1 MFSSRMG
8 TMHDHSPTLP
18 DDQDEAP
25 NGTVQSAPST
35 LFVVEGMAFAAAL
48 LGAGLLF
55 QAVVG

>member
-1 MFSSRMG
+1 
-8 TMHDHSPTLP
+8 MHDHTATLP

>member
-1 MFSSRMG
+1 
-8 TMHDHSPTLP
+8 MHDHSPTLP
-18 DDQDEAP
+18 DDQDTAP
-25 NGTVQSAPST
+25 SSVQSAPST